1 MKYYVSW
8 VQREV
13 FVEKGTM
20 REKEASDIEL
30 QDNTYKNELIYMKVP
45 RTKHK
50 PLLTSFFG
58 KKKNQIFWQESNLWA
73 NAAEVVLYTI
83 TYYLSFW
90 I

>member
-1 MKYYVSW
+1 MKYVSW
-8 VQREV
+8 VQRE
-13 FVEKGTM
+13 KGNM

-50 PLLTSFFG
+50 PLLTSFFR
-58 KKKNQIFWQESNLWA
+58 KKKIRFSDKRVIFEQMQQKLFYI
-73 NAAEVVLYTI
+73 LLLI
-83 TYYLSFW
+83 

>member
-1 MKYYVSW
+1 MSVECSVKS
-8 VQREV
+8 
-13 FVEKGTM
+13 VEKGNM

-50 PLLTSFFG
+50 PLLTSFFR
-58 KKKNQIFWQESNLWA
+58 KKKSDSDKRVIFEQMQQKLFYI
-73 NAAEVVLYTI
+73 LLLI
-83 TYYLSFW
+83 